1 LLLLLLLLLAPH
13 RASVALD
20 GPPSNAQ
27 ALQLGHQLKGELG
40 TLPVLCSRR
49 EAADEMVGTLT

>member
-1 LLLLLLLLLAPH
+1 LLLLLLLAPH